1 MNLIDRA
8 KNIIISPKTEWDVVA
23 NEEPN
28 IQQII
33 TGYVFPLALVPAIAL
48 VIGWGVIGIMGFTSF
63 NYGIALAL
71 VQLINAVVSV
81 FLAAFVIDALAPSF
95 GSQKNLGRALQL
107 IAYSMT
113 PIWVGGILNIIPAI
127 SWLGSLFGL
136 YGLYV
141 MYLGFSPLMQTLEEK
156 KIGYIIVSIVVL
168 IVVYFVIAAILTTI
182 LLSVFGLSMW
192 GAANFYN

>member
-8 KNIIISPKTEWDVVA
+8 KNIITSPKTEWDVVA

-33 TGYVFPLALVPAIAL
+33 TGYVFPLALLPAIAM
-48 VIGWGVIGIMGFTSF
+48 VIGWGVIGIMGFKSF
-63 NYGIALAL
+63 NYGIAMAL

-81 FLAAFVIDALAPSF
+81 LIAAFVVDALAPSF

-107 IAYSMT
+107 IAYAMT
-113 PIWVGGILNIIPAI
+113 PAWVGGVLNIIPAI
-127 SWLGSLFGL
+127 GWLGGLFGL
-136 YGLYV
+136 YGLYLL
-141 MYLGFSPLMQTLEEK
+141 YIGLSPLMKTPEEK
-156 KIGYIIVSIVVL
+156 KIGYVIVSIVVL
-168 IVVYFVIAAILTTI
+168 IVVYFVILAILTAI
-182 LLSVFGLSMW
+182 MLSVFGLSVW